1 MLLDRII
8 TAVVLVIVFY
18 VLFFVGKIVHD
29 GLQRGYRLTY
39 ELVERDNVAL
49 ALAVA
54 GYYFGLVLALGG
66 AIVGDSAGIVEDLID
81 MLIYG
86 LLSIILLNL
95 SWFICDKLLLSKFKV
110 TDELIRDQNPGTGA
124 VCFAVSVATGLIVFG
139 AISGEGGNIWT
150 AIAFWGIGQLML
162 ILASVMYN
170 FITPYDIHAEIEK
183 DNIAAGVSFS
193 GALIAMGII
202 LGLAAEGDFFSWR
215 QDVPKY
221 LVIAALGLVM
231 LPPIRFLTD
240 KVLLPTVKLTDEI
253 ANQERSNVGAA
264 FIEAFSY
271 IAAAFI
277 IVWCV

>member
-1 MLLDRII
+1 MYVDRII
-8 TAVVLVIVFY
+8 TAVVLVVVFY
-18 VLFFVGKIVHD
+18 GLFFIGKIIHD
-29 GLQRGYRLTY
+29 GLHRGYRLTH
-39 ELVERDNVAL
+39 ELVERDNAAL

-81 MLIYG
+81 MFTYG
-86 LLSIILLNL
+86 LLSIVLLNL
-95 SWFICDKLLLSKFKV
+95 SWILCDKLILYKFKV

-124 VCFAVSVATGLIVFG
+124 ICFAISTASGLIIFG
-139 AISGEGGNIWT
+139 AVSGDGGNIWT
-150 AIAFWGIGQLML
+150 AIAFWSIGQVML
-162 ILASVMYN
+162 ILASLVYN

-202 LGLAAEGDFFSWR
+202 LGLAAEGDFYSWR
-215 QDVPKY
+215 EDLPKF
-221 LVIAALGLVM
+221 LLIASLGLVI

-253 ANQERSNVGAA
+253 ARQEQPNVGAA
-264 FIEAFSY
+264 YIEAFSY
-271 IAAAFI
+271 IAAAFVI
-277 IVWCV
+277 NWCV